1 MENNQ
6 NIDIQTAIQN
16 LSNVSGVAP
25 EVIMS
30 LLENTDNNVIISKYT
45 GKILH
50 IELEYLYVKTVEY
63 MQNNIYKLSGTAIR
77 IENKGDNFIIM
88 SNNNVFKLLPIT
100 SFVTDELE
108 ELTKEEFI
116 DYVNSQDLSFVN
128 AEELYNTFVK

>member
-16 LSNVSGVAP
+16 LSDISGVAP
-25 EVIMS
+25 EVITT
-30 LLENTDNNVIISKYT
+30 LLANTDNNVIISKYT

-50 IELEYLYVKTVEY
+50 IELEYLYVKNVEY

-77 IENKGDNFIIM
+77 IENMGDNFIITLH
-88 SNNNVFKLLPIT
+88 NDVFKLLPIT

-128 AEELYNTFVK
+128 AEELYNTFIK